1 MDSPRTNF
9 LIVFTIWGAGLG
21 AAAQFAKVSVIFD
34 SLALRYGGDGPTGW
48 LVSVVGIVGLIFGTT
63 AGLMVERLGY
73 RRVLVGGLALGA
85 VLSAFEAS
93 LPAYPLMLAA
103 RMAEGASQ
111 LAIVVAG
118 PVLIAQ
124 VTAARHTGFTM
135 SLWAS
140 FFGVSFAAT
149 AMVAPGIVAAWGV
162 PGLFGAHAAWLAV
175 FAALLWPMLPA
186 DRPPEATGR
195 VDGLIARHLD
205 TYRSPFIAAP
215 AYGFV
220 FYTLMFVAMV
230 TLLPLQVP
238 PGLRGAVAEG
248 MPLTAIAVSLT
259 LGVWLLRFV
268 PAVRLVQVGFAI
280 AAAAALAL
288 WPLWGQGGAMVGAMM
303 VLAGALGLVQG
314 ASFAA
319 IAQLNPD
326 ASGRARAAGAIAQL
340 GNLGTATGTPIL
352 TALIVGM
359 GATGVLVFALPLSL
373 AGLAMHQWMAARR
386 RATGAI

>member
-103 RMAEGASQ
+103 RVAEGASQ

-195 VDGLIARHLD
+195 ADGLIARHLD

-288 WPLWGQGGAMVGAMM
+288 WPLWGQGDAMVGAML